1 MLFKSPQQVVSVGQ
15 SERERERERN
25 KCFLEI
31 GMAVTLPG
39 KRLQTD
45 DDGGSS
51 SRRLDVMRML
61 KAL

>member
-1 MLFKSPQQVVSVGQ
+1 MR
-15 SERERERERN
+15 ERERERERERKRN